1 MWVELYQLES
11 SLLITNP
18 CLTHY
23 QSLSYM
29 VSAAFSCNSSLHST
43 PLSANGYKYMYKIS
57 KVIFIP
63 FSLGNY
69 GPRFPPYYIF
79 MKSYWF
85 QSKSSKYNSKADDTD
100 LFFGNDV
107 EHVTQET
114 REKQGIRYVWGVM
127 ESEK

>member
-1 MWVELYQLES
+1 
-11 SLLITNP
+11 
-18 CLTHY
+18 
-23 QSLSYM
+23 
-29 VSAAFSCNSSLHST
+29 
-43 PLSANGYKYMYKIS
+43 MYKIS
-57 KVIFIP
+57 KIIFIP

-114 REKQGIRYVWGVM
+114 REKQGIRYVWGVI